1 MVVGGYHS
9 HAFLIPALP
18 SFLVVFVESLLLLQH
33 LVYLSMRLAAQ
44 SSYRVTFRLK
54 ATPTALK
61 SPKWL
66 HFQCFCLTFKEIP
79 GISS

>member
-18 SFLVVFVESLLLLQH
+18 SFLVVFAVESLLLLQH

-44 SSYRVTFRLK
+44 SSYRVTFLLK
-54 ATPTALK
+54 PTPTTLK
-61 SPKWL
+61 SPK
-66 HFQCFCLTFKEIP
+66 
-79 GISS
+79 